1 MSRVKH
7 LVKIPEVSRDNYL
20 KIRTK
25 DRNST
30 ITSEFE
36 KLFFERKKKGK
47 KTFSGA
53 YFSFV
58 KFKPELS

>member
-7 LVKIPEVSRDNYL
+7 LVKIPEVSGDNYL

-36 KLFFERKKKGK
+36 KLFLERKKKGK
-47 KTFSGA
+47 NTFSGA

-58 KFKPELS
+58 KFKTELF